1 MYASDADSL
10 DMVGP
15 DRFSSNFFCR
25 ICGILFA
32 TGYRR
37 GFQMNESKVIEL
49 RRDLGLWGAIS
60 IVVGTVIGSGIFLVP
75 RAMVLRVGSPSM
87 VFVVWV
93 FGGLLS
99 LCGALSYAELAAAMP
114 EAGGEYVY
122 LREAYGP
129 LWGFL
134 YGWTQMWVAKSGSI
148 ATLATAFFYYLTNF
162 FPLLDGV
169 FYTVP
174 LPLGAHGAPLDL
186 RYGQLL
192 AMALILFL
200 AGVNYFGVKLG
211 GEVQIIVTAVKVFLI
226 AFIVVAGLGF
236 GTAHAPAPAA
246 APHPLTIAGFFA
258 ALVAALW
265 AYDGWNNVSM
275 VASEIRQPQRSLPL
289 ALIAGTLAVIAIYLA
304 ANAAYFHVLSAPQVG
319 ASERVAADMM
329 RHAWAALGSPCGF
342 HRRHD
347 QYFRGAQ
354 RLHSLRRA
362 GALRD
367 GAGPPLLCSRGPVNA
382 AYHTPGVS
390 ILALSVWS
398 ALLVLS
404 GRYEQLFTYV
414 IFASWIL
421 YGMTTAAVIVLR
433 RKRPDLPRP
442 YKTLAYPVLPVL
454 FVLVAIL
461 LVLSTLFDSPR
472 ESLLGLGFIFLGL
485 PFYYY
490 WRTRRA

>member
-1 MYASDADSL
+1 
-10 DMVGP
+10 
-15 DRFSSNFFCR
+15 
-25 ICGILFA
+25 
-32 TGYRR
+32 
-37 GFQMNESKVIEL
+37 MNESKVIEL

-60 IVVGTVIGSGIFLVP
+60 IVIGTVIGSGIFLVP

-129 LWGFL
+129 MWGFL

-162 FPLLDGV
+162 FPYLDGI

-200 AGVNYFGVKLG
+200 AGVNYFGVKIG
-211 GEVQIIVTAVKVFLI
+211 GDVQIVVTAVKILLI

-236 GTAHAPAPAA
+236 GRAPAPAPA
-246 APHPLTIAGFFA
+246 SVAHPLTIAGFFA

-265 AYDGWNNVSM
+265 AYDGWNNVTM

-289 ALIAGTLAVIAIYLA
+289 ALIGGTLAVIAIYLA
-304 ANAAYFHVLSAPQVG
+304 ANAAYFHVLTAQQVG
-319 ASERVAADMM
+319 QSERVAAEMM
-329 RHAWAALGSPCGF
+329 RKVVGGWGAHAVSVAAMISIFAALNGSILTGARVPYAMARD
-342 HRRHD
+342 RR
-347 QYFRGAQ
+347 FFAAAA
-354 RLHSLRRA
+354 S
-362 GALRD
+362 
-367 GAGPPLLCSRGPVNA
+367 VNA
-382 AYHTPGVS
+382 KYHTPGVS

-414 IFASWIL
+414 IFASWIM

-433 RKRPDLPRP
+433 RKRPDLQRP

-454 FVLVAIL
+454 FVIVAFS
-461 LVLSTLFDSPR
+461 LVLSTLLDSPR
-472 ESLLGLGFIFLGL
+472 ESLLGLGIIFLGL
-485 PFYYY
+485 PFYFY
-490 WRTRRA
+490 WSRRRALNVH